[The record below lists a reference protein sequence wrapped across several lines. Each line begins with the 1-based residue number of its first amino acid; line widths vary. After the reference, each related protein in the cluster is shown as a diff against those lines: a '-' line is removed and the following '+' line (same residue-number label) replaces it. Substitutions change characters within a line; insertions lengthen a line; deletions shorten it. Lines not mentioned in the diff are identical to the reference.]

1 MFCGGGLKLLP
12 SARKVEERIKMPRRV
27 SWKVEG
33 FDGEDYLGWVFVNK
47 ANGSERDQA
56 INFRDL
62 QIHFEEHMKPLP
74 QTSNSLL

>member
-1 MFCGGGLKLLP
+1 
-12 SARKVEERIKMPRRV
+12 
-27 SWKVEG
+27 VEG

-74 QTSNSLL
+74 QTSDSLL